1 MKIYFEC
8 ISGSTKYID
17 ILEPYKVSTKIFT
30 NMYSDEGIYLVTNN
44 NIKRA
49 HITDGETHLHTINN
63 IELVVDSSTVK
74 YVTANKIPY
83 NHQIIK
89 KIRHIYKLHSN
100 SRLQLIIESLNN
112 KIDDIYFETNESID
126 SPFIR
131 DDISTFISYIK

>member
-1 MKIYFEC
+1 MKIYSKH
-8 ISGSTKYID
+8 IRGNTNYID
-17 ILEPYKVSTKIFT
+17 NLEPYKVSTKIFT

-49 HITDGETHLHTINN
+49 QITDGETHLLTINDV
-63 IELVVDSSTVK
+63 ELVVDNSTVR

-83 NHQIIK
+83 NHQVIK
-89 KIRHIYKLHSN
+89 KTRNIYKLHSN